1 LLLLAMSFASRAE
14 DRRLA
19 VLEMRGKGLDAQA
32 LGLLS
37 ESARA
42 GALQAVRGKGV
53 SVVTR
58 ENLMLLL
65 KSAGVAP
72 EDCEGECEVETG
84 RRIGADFVVTG
95 DAVRL
100 EDRFVVSLK
109 LHETGHEF
117 RLRVTEDYGALLDEM
132 NSGLIDIAKFS
143 PYGYVLAKKTSGV
156 HIFATELTYGRPW
169 YRGYI
174 IARKD
179 RHLTSIED
187 LRGKS

>member
-1 LLLLAMSFASRAE
+1 MAAFMRARPPLRGRASAVPRAARAQTVAERRKPPESDGGGRCGGRGTPPSLDLAFCPDSTPFARCVETGTGGALPLSQKGASLMRLALLLLAMSFAARAE

-58 ENLMLLL
+58 ENLLLLL

-95 DAVRL
+95 DAVHL
-100 EDRFVVSLK
+100 EDR
-109 LHETGHEF
+109 
-117 RLRVTEDYGALLDEM
+117 
-132 NSGLIDIAKFS
+132 
-143 PYGYVLAKKTSGV
+143 
-156 HIFATELTYGRPW
+156 
-169 YRGYI
+169 
-174 IARKD
+174 
-179 RHLTSIED
+179 
-187 LRGKS
+187 